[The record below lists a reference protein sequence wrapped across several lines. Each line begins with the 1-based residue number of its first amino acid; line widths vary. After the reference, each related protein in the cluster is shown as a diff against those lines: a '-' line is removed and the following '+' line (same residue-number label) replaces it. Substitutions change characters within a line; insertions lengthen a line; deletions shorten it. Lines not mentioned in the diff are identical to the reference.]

1 VLLAQHLRTFVST
14 HQTQDTR
21 MIVRKH
27 SGWWIKKGGIGRSL
41 ISGPYRWKW
50 VAVLLWPTV

>member
-1 VLLAQHLRTFVST
+1 
-14 HQTQDTR
+14 